1 MRVIDAVGEY
11 SCAGTGLTVKLK
23 LMATPAD
30 TVDMSL
36 KPDGE
41 DEAAVTLKVAAPR
54 ESVVALVVAAVRPVG
69 SVIVT
74 TAAAIGDELPS
85 YRVITTGADPPW
97 GTVVAP
103 ARAIFGVCET
113 VTLLVAD
120 EDPAEAVI
128 VPVPDNAANDALT
141 SVAVH
146 VPAPEVTHTGAS

>member
-1 MRVIDAVGEY
+1 VRVIDAVGEY

-23 LMATPAD
+23 LMSTPAD
-30 TVDMSL
+30 TVDISL
-36 KPDGE
+36 RPDGE
-41 DEAAVTLKVAAPR
+41 DEAAVMLKVAAPR

-85 YRVITTGADPPW
+85 YRVITTGADPPC

-113 VTLLVAD
+113 VTLLSAD

-146 VPAPEVTHTGAS
+146 VPAPDVMHTGAS